1 MYASIKLD
9 DMNSFRYYIAV
20 LWLNYFTVKSL
31 MIVFMFSFLY
41 LYHLHSLH
49 VFFSFFLSAGCSQQR
64 CLVSHAC
71 GQPRSCSCLCAD
83 GNRGPTQESWRRKK
97 EVGTWITCF
106 LTALY
111 FFPSFF
117 KLSFTKYF
125 LKCPWALERISTLEN
140 GWLFLS
146 SMPVHLLNASVG
158 LQLLSAHCRWRK
170 G

>member
-1 MYASIKLD
+1 MTELFYSEKFD
-9 DMNSFRYYIAV
+9 DSFYV
-20 LWLNYFTVKSL
+20 FLSL
-31 MIVFMFSFLY
+31 PLPSPLITCI
-41 LYHLHSLH
+41 
-49 VFFSFFLSAGCSQQR
+49 FSFFLSAGCSQQR

-106 LTALY
+106 LTVLY

-117 KLSFTKYF
+117 KLSFHQIF
-125 LKCPWALERISTLEN
+125 FEMP
-140 GWLFLS
+140 LS
-146 SMPVHLLNASVG
+146 PEEDKHFRKWMAVSKFNASSFVKCQCRLATGQCSLPMKERLGGPTDPCWVLKEVG
-158 LQLLSAHCRWRK
+158 